1 MELVKL
7 VMPPCPEA
15 GPRVKAPE
23 GAPASSPF
31 RGGQG
36 ARISYVPFSRRGH
49 KRAKCPPTPKLP
61 GGSRAS
67 VVVVRETSGLGRGG
81 KPLLLLPPS
90 PSRRADDRGTSVWK
104 GGKRGWYKK

>member
-36 ARISYVPFSRRGH
+36 ARIFYVPSGGDTGGRNALQLLSSLADHG
-49 KRAKCPPTPKLP
+49 LP
-61 GGSRAS
+61 
-67 VVVVRETSGLGRGG
+67 
-81 KPLLLLPPS
+81 
-90 PSRRADDRGTSVWK
+90 
-104 GGKRGWYKK
+104 